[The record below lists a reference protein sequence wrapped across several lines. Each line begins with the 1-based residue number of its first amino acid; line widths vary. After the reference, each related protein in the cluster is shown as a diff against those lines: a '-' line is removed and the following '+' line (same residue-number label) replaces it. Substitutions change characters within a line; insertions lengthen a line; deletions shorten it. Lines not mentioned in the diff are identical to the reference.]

1 MGIDEGV
8 KNILENHFADDVDSE
23 EEDNLSFDS
32 NITDATWKV
41 DLSDFEDEMEN
52 EDFESLDTTPTNNND
67 ISEIMPI
74 VNNIS
79 GVSFDEVTSNS
90 KPQISR
96 KRGRPPGSKSS
107 SRGGTPSPVVHN
119 YSLRQRKVN
128 QTFNG
133 FDNGNPILDE
143 ESPDTFGK
151 VVASLARQAKST
163 RKRLIN
169 MSLTNT
175 HEKMLQNCHV
185 SLGQKCEQQT
195 N

>member
-1 MGIDEGV
+1 MTHSYVSRSNDVIDEGV

-79 GVSFDEVTSNS
+79 GVSFDEV
-90 KPQISR
+90 
-96 KRGRPPGSKSS
+96 SS
-107 SRGGTPSPVVHN
+107 
-119 YSLRQRKVN
+119 
-128 QTFNG
+128 
-133 FDNGNPILDE
+133 
-143 ESPDTFGK
+143 
-151 VVASLARQAKST
+151 
-163 RKRLIN
+163 
-169 MSLTNT
+169 T
-175 HEKMLQNCHV
+175 HYFFFLVKLQSAVLH
-185 SLGQKCEQQT
+185 
-195 N
+195 